1 MKNLQVL
8 FNRKPNVELSEVLT
22 WSEIVPFLETEPKKE
37 RCPIFTL

>member
-8 FNRKPNVELSEVLT
+8 FNKEPNVQPSEVLT
-22 WSEIVPFLETEPKKE
+22 WSEIVPFLEEEPTKE

>member
-8 FNRKPNVELSEVLT
+8 FNREPNVQPSEVLT
-22 WSEIVPFLETEPKKE
+22 WSEIVPFLEEEPAKE